1 MSEKDQPQIVRDFI
15 IKVQLSLSTSHK
27 QRQCLIYNKDR
38 SLLQELPATDEVV
51 AAMEGHDKRYF
62 EASFNQGVVELNKP
76 TNNQDW

>member
-1 MSEKDQPQIVRDFI
+1 MKQLIV
-15 IKVQLSLSTSHK
+15 KVQLSLSTSHK
-27 QRQCLIYNKDR
+27 QRQLLIYNKDR

-62 EASFNQGVVELNKP
+62 EASFSQGVVELNKP